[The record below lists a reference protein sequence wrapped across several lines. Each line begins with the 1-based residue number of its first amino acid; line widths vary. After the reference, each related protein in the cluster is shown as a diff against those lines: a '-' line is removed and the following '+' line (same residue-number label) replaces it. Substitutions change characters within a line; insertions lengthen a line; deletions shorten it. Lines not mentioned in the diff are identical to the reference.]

1 MRVSPVAAVLFCCVC
16 CCRSPAKVGFLC
28 GIRGG
33 IPAFSFPVSLF
44 SKALMEG
51 LFYLIAERRSS
62 LKSMSLTEDERWMEL
77 ALRLAEAARGQT
89 SPNPLVGA
97 VVVKDGQLLGS
108 GAHLKAGGPHAEV
121 HALEQA
127 GESAEGSTLYVTLE
141 PCNHYGR
148 TPPCT
153 ERAISSGVKRV
164 VVGSI
169 DPDPLVSGKGVQ
181 RLQEAGL
188 SVKTGVLAD
197 RCTQLNETY
206 FHHRR
211 TGLPFITLKAAVT
224 LDGKTATSDGDSRW
238 VTGEEAREEVHRLR
252 HQYDAV
258 LIGSGTALHDRPQLT
273 VRLPGGGKN
282 PLRVV
287 VDSKLRVPLDSPL
300 ADVESAPT
308 WVFCT
313 DEAAPG
319 REEALTARGVRV
331 FRTGAGPRVR
341 LERVFRRLGQEGIVS
356 VLTES
361 GGELNASLLREGWV
375 NKVMFFIAPKILGGR
390 DSLTAVGG
398 ASADYMKN
406 ALSLKDVSVDILGRD
421 ILVTGIPRKP

>member
-1 MRVSPVAAVLFCCVC
+1 MN
-16 CCRSPAKVGFLC
+16 
-28 GIRGG
+28 
-33 IPAFSFPVSLF
+33 
-44 SKALMEG
+44 
-51 LFYLIAERRSS
+51 
-62 LKSMSLTEDERWMEL
+62 LTEDERWMEL

-108 GAHLKAGGPHAEV
+108 GAHLKAGTPHAEV

-127 GESAEGSTLYVTLE
+127 GKSAKGSTLYVTLE

-153 ERAISSGVKRV
+153 ERTISSGVRRV
-164 VVGSI
+164 VVGST

-181 RLQEAGL
+181 RLREAGL

-197 RCTQLNETY
+197 RCTRLNEAY

-211 TGLPFITLKAAVT
+211 TGFPFVTLKAAVT

-238 VTGEEAREEVHRLR
+238 VTGEAAREEVHRLR

-258 LIGSGTALHDRPQLT
+258 LVGSGTALHDRPQLT

-287 VDSKLRVPLDSPL
+287 VDSRLRMPLNSPL
-300 ADVESAPT
+300 ADVESAST

-313 DEAAPG
+313 DEADSG
-319 REEALTARGVRV
+319 REAALTARGVRV
-331 FRTGAGPRVR
+331 YRTGAGSRVK
-341 LERVFRRLGQEGIVS
+341 LESVFRRLGREGIVS

-398 ASADYMKN
+398 TTVDQMKD
-406 ALSLKDVSVDILGRD
+406 ALLLEDVSVDLFGRD
-421 ILVTGIPRKP
+421 ICVTGIPRKP

>member
-1 MRVSPVAAVLFCCVC
+1 M
-16 CCRSPAKVGFLC
+16 
-28 GIRGG
+28 
-33 IPAFSFPVSLF
+33 
-44 SKALMEG
+44 
-51 LFYLIAERRSS
+51 
-62 LKSMSLTEDERWMEL
+62 
-77 ALRLAEAARGQT
+77 
-89 SPNPLVGA
+89 
-97 VVVKDGQLLGS
+97 
-108 GAHLKAGGPHAEV
+108 
-121 HALEQA
+121 
-127 GESAEGSTLYVTLE
+127 
-141 PCNHYGR
+141 
-148 TPPCT
+148 
-153 ERAISSGVKRV
+153 
-164 VVGSI
+164 
-169 DPDPLVSGKGVQ
+169 
-181 RLQEAGL
+181 
-188 SVKTGVLAD
+188 
-197 RCTQLNETY
+197 
-206 FHHRR
+206 
-211 TGLPFITLKAAVT
+211 
-224 LDGKTATSDGDSRW
+224 
-238 VTGEEAREEVHRLR
+238 
-252 HQYDAV
+252 
-258 LIGSGTALHDRPQLT
+258 T